1 MLIKLYFFVTL
12 ESWVKQYFAE
22 IKITFSFFSF
32 VSLLRSQ
39 EYTVMSN
46 VLVYSGP
53 GESAS
58 ALSHTLRSLRSL
70 LPSYD
75 VQCINAQSLAV
86 DPWIQSTSLLVIPG
100 GRDLPYVEQ
109 LSQFHK
115 LSNATT
121 SSRAD
126 ARIRQYIEEH
136 GGSFVGICAGAYY
149 ASSSCE
155 FERGDQVMQVVGERP
170 ALQFYPGTCSGT
182 AYPGFVYESDQ
193 GARLIDVAM
202 EQQNEGAEQWTTY
215 YNGGGAFI
223 NAEQF
228 KQQGVEILGR
238 YVSDRNA
245 SNASSDIQQH
255 KLKSEYEGQAAIVYC
270 KRGKGQAILYGT
282 HPEFPV
288 SVQERPTQETA
299 APEALPEKSQTG
311 SVAATMQELEVKRL
325 YQFGK
330 HLQLL
335 GLEVSL
341 PDFPSIA
348 PAQSEQPKLTP
359 IVLVTRGTEQAQSI
373 ISSLQP
379 VSVPLNRTATLAG
392 SPESGLLVSV
402 SDTNDTVHF
411 YDYTNSA
418 TLAEIC
424 SRADYTPY
432 MTPVVSQTSDEARAG
447 QNSQPETQVD
457 LQKVPKYFIISPSP
471 VAVSDD
477 RLFPHWNPQAF
488 LGFLDSSRQIIETQ
502 IRERWVIET
511 SSRGVWDD
519 TSESVILAD
528 AHTYTCIV
536 TSTQTM
542 LDKNYKLLT
551 RLPNGLTSFAT
562 HQISGRGRGKNAWIS
577 PLGCLQFSTLL
588 HIPTPQKTFWHA
600 GMGAIVFVQ
609 YLAGLAIV
617 ESVRSGALGK
627 EYAEAIGNK
636 IRIKWPNDVYA
647 QVGEERKGT
656 FTFQNKT
663 YAKMAGVLVN
673 SQFAGSDLALVVGC
687 GINTLNARPTTSL
700 SDLIEAY
707 NHTHPDQTPLKIIS
721 QERFAGA
728 ILATFERMWNTFLRN
743 GGSFVP
749 FIEAYR
755 RAWLHSDQETL
766 LSDTV
771 PPTRARIVGI
781 TSDHGLLRCVPV
793 HADGTTS
800 FGQINADS
808 ELAWGSSVSAG
819 QFIDLQPDGNSFD
832 MLQNL
837 IRRKE

>member
-1 MLIKLYFFVTL
+1 
-12 ESWVKQYFAE
+12 
-22 IKITFSFFSF
+22 
-32 VSLLRSQ
+32 
-39 EYTVMSN
+39 MSN
-46 VLVYSGP
+46 VLIYSGP
-53 GESAS
+53 GVSAS

-109 LSQFHK
+109 LSQTHK
-115 LSNATT
+115 LPNIST

-126 ARIRQYIEEH
+126 ARIRQYIEEY
-136 GGSFVGICAGAYY
+136 GGCFVGICAGAYY
-149 ASSSCE
+149 ASSTCE
-155 FERGDQVMQVVGERP
+155 FERGDPVMQVVGDRP

-193 GARLIDVAM
+193 GARLIDVSM
-202 EQQNEGAEQWTTY
+202 EGQNEGEKQWTTY

-228 KQQGVEILGR
+228 KEQGVEILGR
-238 YVSDRNA
+238 YVSDKNA
-245 SNASSDIQQH
+245 SNASSNIQQH
-255 KLKSEYEGQAAIVYC
+255 KLKPEYEGQAAIVYC
-270 KRGKGQAILYGT
+270 KKGNGQAILYGT

-288 SVQERPTQETA
+288 SVQEKPTQETG
-299 APEALPEKSQTG
+299 APEALPDKEQT
-311 SVAATMQELEVKRL
+311 SSLTATLEELEIKRL

-330 HLQLL
+330 QLQLL
-335 GLEVSL
+335 GLEVKL
-341 PDFPSIA
+341 PEYSFNTLT
-348 PAQSEQPKLTP
+348 QSEQPKLTP
-359 IVLVTRGTEQAQSI
+359 LVLITRANQQAQSI
-373 ISSLQP
+373 VSSLQP
-379 VSVPLNRTATLAG
+379 ISIPLKKVASFAET
-392 SPESGLLVSV
+392 PESGLLVSV
-402 SDTNDTVHF
+402 SDTNDVVHF
-411 YDYTNSA
+411 YDSSNSA
-418 TLAEIC
+418 SLNVIC

-432 MTPVVSQTSDEARAG
+432 MTPVVAQTSDEARAG
-447 QNSQPETQVD
+447 QNSQPEMEVD
-457 LQKVPKYFIISPSP
+457 LQKVPKYVIVASSPEVTLDAS
-471 VAVSDD
+471 
-477 RLFPHWNPQAF
+477 LLPHWNPQTF
-488 LGFLDSSRQIIETQ
+488 LAYLDSSRQTIETQ
-502 IRERWVIET
+502 VRERWAIET
-511 SSRGVWDD
+511 SSGGIWNS
-519 TSESVILAD
+519 TNEPVILAD
-528 AHTYTCIV
+528 AHTYAFVV

-562 HQISGRGRGKNAWIS
+562 HQVSGRGRGKNAWIS

-617 ESVRSGALGK
+617 ESVRSGALGQ
-627 EYAEAIGNK
+627 EYAHAIGNK

-647 QVGEERKGT
+647 QVGDEGEKSVRKGT
-656 FTFQNKT
+656 FTYQNKT

-700 SDLIEAY
+700 SDLIEEY
-707 NHTHPDQTPLKIIS
+707 NLSNPNQKPLEIVS

-728 ILATFERMWNTFLRN
+728 ILATFERMWNTFLKN
-743 GGSFVP
+743 GGSFMP

-766 LSDTV
+766 LSDTI

-793 HADGTTS
+793 HADGTSS
-800 FGQINADS
+800 FGQVNADS
-808 ELAWGSSVSAG
+808 ELAWGSSTSAG